1 MKINWFFLNYNK
13 LPVPGVAPVPAF
25 KTITHNFVEDTEI
38 PRCPAITGY
47 FKNTWLI
54 TSPVDITFQY
64 KDNVLRTNSPYIKAR
79 TERDTNMLTMP
90 LNYLFVCDESVLIES
105 LPAFMHRT
113 PAQTDLA
120 LIPGTV
126 DIGQWTRTLD
136 YTAQILTDKIITIRA
151 GDPLWYIRFVT
162 DQRVELNEITD
173 ASKQDELTKLVVKST
188 NYKVTN
194 PGNSLQALYTMAK
207 DWRQNS

>member
-13 LPVPGVAPVPAF
+13 LPLPGVAPVPAF
-25 KTITHNFVEDTEI
+25 KTIKHNFVKDTEI

-54 TSPVDITFQY
+54 ISPVDITFQY
-64 KDNVLRTNSPYIKAR
+64 KDNILRTNSPYIKSR
-79 TERDTNMLTMP
+79 TQLNTNMLTIP

-120 LIPGTV
+120 LIPGTF
-126 DIGQWTRTLD
+126 DIGQWTRTVD
-136 YTAQILTDKIITIRA
+136 YTAQILTDDIVSIRA

-162 DQRVELNEITD
+162 DKCVELNEITD
-173 ASKQDELTKLVVKST
+173 ASKQDDLTKLVIKST

-194 PGNSLQALYTMAK
+194 PGNSLQSLYQVAK
-207 DWRQNS
+207 TWHL